1 MFVGKL
7 LLLIFSS
14 VMAVLATFVIFTV
27 ISLLKGGTAG
37 ISLQTILAMAKV
49 YALTTVGL
57 LPILLLTVLAS
68 ILFGDFQKGVSVGIV
83 SLILSLSMDS
93 ILENAYLTPTYFLS
107 HGSVIYTSK
116 VSTESLIALG
126 FYLVLLTISGVMA
139 FNNKDIWQ

>member
-1 MFVGKL
+1 
-7 LLLIFSS
+7 
-14 VMAVLATFVIFTV
+14 
-27 ISLLKGGTAG
+27 
-37 ISLQTILAMAKV
+37 
-49 YALTTVGL
+49 
-57 LPILLLTVLAS
+57 
-68 ILFGDFQKGVSVGIV
+68 
-83 SLILSLSMDS
+83 MDS